1 MTKRAVPPFRADHV
15 GSLIRP
21 PEVYEARAARKRGDI
36 TAEALRRVED
46 EAIRG
51 AVGMQKAAGL
61 QDATDGEF
69 RRTWW
74 HLDFLEKIENIT
86 VVPPSVKLRFH
97 THAGDTE
104 IVAPGLRVDGKM
116 RRTHPIMVEDFSFLK
131 SVADAES
138 VMPKL
143 TIPSPSTVHF
153 RGGRGAIDEAA
164 YPDLAEF
171 YRDLGRIYREEIAD
185 LAAAG
190 CRYLQLDE
198 VNIAFLCD
206 PALRAEVRNIGEDPE
221 TLPLTYAALINDAI
235 AGRPPEMRVT
245 MHLCRGNFRGAWLAE
260 GSYDPIADVLFNRID
275 VDGYFLEYDSPR
287 AGTFEPLRLVPKG
300 KMVVL
305 GLVTTKSGKIET
317 KDELKRRI
325 EEASRYIALDQ
336 LALSPQCGFSS
347 NFDTNALSAEEQ
359 VAKLRLIVE
368 LAQEVW
374 G

>member
-1 MTKRAVPPFRADHV
+1 MTLLTSPPFRGDHV

-21 PEVYEARAARKRGDI
+21 PELYAARAARKAGEL
-36 TAEALRRVED
+36 TAESLRKVED

-51 AVGMQKAAGL
+51 IVKMQEQVGL
-61 QDATDGEF
+61 QAATDGEF

-86 VVPPSVKLRFH
+86 VVPPTVKLRFH
-97 THAGDTE
+97 THEGDTE
-104 IVAPGLRVDGKM
+104 IIAPGLRVDGKM
-116 RRTHPIMVEDFSFLK
+116 RRTHPIMVDDFSFLK
-131 SVADAES
+131 SVTTIE
-138 VMPKL
+138 PKL

-153 RGGRGAIDEAA
+153 RGGRGAIDETA
-164 YPDLAEF
+164 YPDLADF
-171 YRDLGRIYREEIAD
+171 YADLGRIYREEIAD
-185 LAAAG
+185 LGKAG

-206 PALRAEVRNIGEDPE
+206 PSLRAEVRNIGEDPA

-235 AGRPPEMRVT
+235 AARPSDMRIC
-245 MHLCRGNFRGAWLAE
+245 MHLCRGNFKGAWLAE
-260 GSYDPIADVLFNRID
+260 GSYDPIADVLFNEID
-275 VDGYFLEYDSPR
+275 VDAYFLEYDSPR
-287 AGTFEPLRLVPKG
+287 AGSFEPLRLVPKD
-300 KMVVL
+300 KIVVL
-305 GLVTTKSGKIET
+305 GLVTTKSGRIET

-325 EEASRYIALDQ
+325 EEASKYIPLEQ

-347 NFDTNALSAEEQ
+347 NFDTNALSSDDQ

-368 LAQEVW
+368 LSKEVW